1 MGLHVRPSFNFVE
14 LIPMPV
20 VELFRALGDP
30 NRLEMINRLSSGER
44 YTIKTLSKG
53 LEITRQG
60 ARKHLQVLVDSQ
72 LVTLEIK
79 GRDTI
84 VSLDRNR
91 LDEGKAFILEMERRW
106 DLRLEALRRVV
117 EDESN

>member
-1 MGLHVRPSFNFVE
+1 MA
-14 LIPMPV
+14 V

-60 ARKHLQVLVDSQ
+60 ARKHLQILVDSH
-72 LVTLEIK
+72 LVTLESK

-84 VSLDRNR
+84 VSLDQKRFA
-91 LDEGKAFILEMERRW
+91 EGKAFILEMERRW
-106 DLRLEALRRVV
+106 DQRLEALRRVV
-117 EDESN
+117 EEET